1 LATEPANGN
10 DDDFAAHLQT
20 DVMMTES
27 DLGNSEVLVTEGT
40 RTESSGKSKSN
51 PKSFAGK
58 SPAGAGSK
66 GKKK

>member
-1 LATEPANGN
+1 
-10 DDDFAAHLQT
+10 
-20 DVMMTES
+20 MMTES